1 MFPAVMPV
9 LLPLLTAWFLQTAP
23 AAPAEPAPRELTELR
38 QSLAQTRKVSARFKQ
53 TRHWAALQ
61 DALVT
66 QGTFQYQ
73 KGGKL
78 VWRTEPPSESELVIE
93 GKTATIRYPALD
105 TTERIDFASEPG
117 MARVFD
123 SISAVVEADLDRLQ
137 PLFELSVEK
146 KAPISL
152 LLTPRT
158 KELASVVQRIRLE
171 FDKELRL
178 TRVLLEESGGDSTD
192 IVFSKHS
199 VEKGAR

>member
-1 MFPAVMPV
+1 MPV
-9 LLPLLTAWFLQTAP
+9 LLPLLAAWALQTAP
-23 AAPAEPAPRELTELR
+23 ATPTEPASRELTELR
-38 QSLAQTRKVSARFKQ
+38 QSLAQTKKVSARFKQ

-93 GKTATIRYPALD
+93 GKTATIRYPALN

-123 SISAVVEADLDRLQ
+123 SIAAVVEADLDRLQ

-146 KAPISL
+146 KAPVSL

-158 KELASVVQRIRLE
+158 KELASVVERIRLE

-178 TRVLLEESGGDSTD
+178 TRVLLEESGGDRTE
-192 IVFSKHS
+192 IAFSQHV
-199 VEKGAR
+199 VEKGKR